1 MPIYA
6 LGNRVPDIHPKA
18 YVHPNA
24 VVIGDVHLAA
34 QASVWPGAVLRGDD
48 GTIVVGEATSI
59 QDGSVLHCTP
69 TLETVVGSRCV
80 IGHIVHLEGCTIEDG
95 ALVGNG
101 AIVLHRAV
109 VHSGAMVA
117 ANAVVRAGTDV
128 PSGSIAAGVPAAIR
142 EGAAMGRSEEIE
154 AGVLSYIAR
163 AQRFSR
169 ELRRVD

>member
-24 VVIGDVHLAA
+24 VVIGDVHIGAE
-34 QASVWPGAVLRGDD
+34 ASVWPGAVLRGDD

-59 QDGSVLHCTP
+59 QDGSVVHCTP
-69 TLETVVGSRCV
+69 TLETFVGSRCV
-80 IGHIVHLEGCTIEDG
+80 IGHIVHLEGCTVEDG
-95 ALVGNG
+95 SLVGSG
-101 AIVLHRAV
+101 AVVLHRVV

-128 PSGSIAAGVPAAIR
+128 PAGSIAAGVPATIR
-142 EGAAMGRSEEIE
+142 EGAAAGRSGEIE
-154 AGVLSYIAR
+154 AGVLSYIERAR
-163 AQRFSR
+163 RFSR